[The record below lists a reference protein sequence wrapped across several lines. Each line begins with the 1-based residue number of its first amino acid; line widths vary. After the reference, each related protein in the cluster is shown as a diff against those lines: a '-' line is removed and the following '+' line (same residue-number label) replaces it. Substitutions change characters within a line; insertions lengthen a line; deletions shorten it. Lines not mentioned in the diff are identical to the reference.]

1 MEVFPFLW
9 KQSPNL
15 CLWVACLEEGHSD
28 IFSVQLKKNLQVFT
42 NKTYYDLSVKKI
54 FFLTCQSSNAYFLG
68 SK

>member
-28 IFSVQLKKNLQVFT
+28 IFSVQLKKNLQVFYT
-42 NKTYYDLSVKKI
+42 STKET
-54 FFLTCQSSNAYFLG
+54 
-68 SK
+68 